1 VSTATSVIVGLGNP
15 ILTDDAV
22 GLVVA
27 RRVHERLADPDVDL
41 REACVGGIQLV
52 EMLAGYDKAVIVD
65 AIRTKEGRIGD
76 HYLLDLEGSR
86 SSQRTGMT
94 HEIGLL
100 EGLELGRSL
109 GMHMP
114 TSLRVYAV
122 EVADPYTFGTEMT
135 EELKAAV
142 PHIVE
147 RILSAEYAR
156 GKAR

>member
-22 GLVVA
+22 GPVVA
-27 RRVHERLADPDVDL
+27 RGVHERLSDPDVDL
-41 REACVGGIQLV
+41 REACVGGIELV
-52 EMLAGYDKAVIVD
+52 EMLVGYDKAVIVD
-65 AIRTKEGRIGD
+65 AIRTEGGRVGD
-76 HYLLDLEGSR
+76 YYLLDMGGSR
-86 SSQRTGMT
+86 ASLRTGML
-94 HEIGLL
+94 HDIGLL

-109 GMHMP
+109 GMRLP

-135 EELKAAV
+135 EAVRAAV
-142 PHIVE
+142 PHIVDG
-147 RILSAEYAR
+147 IVSAEYAQ